1 MQLGL
6 IPRYCFSTNKRIGS
20 GLCPFLFQSR
30 QRHQHHCPL
39 SQEFTILVN
48 SPCFCCD
55 ILKGLGRDPISRE
68 FDRILFVVSSCFC
81 SQLPSCLIMSN
92 ASDLLKSISSNIS
105 RYHLK
110 KTHDNESKLRPCKRE
125 YTVHPNDDTIRF
137 TMRFTMDTTF
147 PFDPDQPQRVSS
159 DLFLNGPYHEKSTF
173 IICKRSSEIMKN
185 IIHPPNF
192 MKNISFQSRAPSQR
206 FD

>member
-110 KTHDNESKLRPCKRE
+110 KLM
-125 YTVHPNDDTIRF
+125 
-137 TMRFTMDTTF
+137 TMNQNYALVKGNIQYIQTMT
-147 PFDPDQPQRVSS
+147 PLGSP
-159 DLFLNGPYHEKSTF
+159 
-173 IICKRSSEIMKN
+173 
-185 IIHPPNF
+185 
-192 MKNISFQSRAPSQR
+192 
-206 FD
+206 